1 MAHQHEG
8 RGEIELYNYWFQ
20 CADLDKD
27 GVLSG
32 GEAVQF
38 FQRSGLPR
46 NPTLFKIWQ
55 YVAGDKPSLSR
66 QEFYTAMKL
75 VSAAQQR
82 DGVLDEGTASL
93 IVNGLA
99 GAVVPPRMQGME
111 VPESLMG
118 KEESVASGVT
128 QKAKAPLSSPMPS
141 SQGYPMLKQDTAVG
155 YQTAFDQLDGDRDGL
170 VKGSECFQAFM
181 QSGLSKSAL
190 KSIWDVVAGNEGAL
204 NRHQFIQCMY
214 LIECAKKNFPIPD
227 VLPAGQFPPMERIA
241 MEGLYSQEEQG
252 VGNILS
258 EIGDMPAKVQYQG
271 ASGVH
276 AVQFTSIL
284 APKPLESELHGLSAS
299 EKNQLDMERK
309 MAEQKEMDLKKLEE
323 ERAAVAARHE
333 FYMQSLADLRLSQ
346 SKVSR
351 GLVEAEQRLE
361 MERKECVE
369 MEEQYDA
376 AYTEFNAQHA
386 KVGPMLKALEELEAD
401 KAALAAKKA
410 ALQSAIDSLEDYDA
424 DWEDK
429 EKGECEALRVEIAEL
444 VSKHAAL
451 EKSTEAMQN
460 RRDTMLS
467 IIDGLKSHIDEST
480 SKVGV
485 LKEEVEKMGE
495 DVSDKGKAIVDLL
508 SQVAPLYN
516 TLYSAA
522 RDALIPLPNE
532 ALVTVSKASA
542 TTSFKYD
549 PEIFGANTGDWHV
562 FEGEEFSTTS
572 AIPLDDRLETFISP
586 TVRKIESEVKEE
598 TTDVEMNDRPE
609 NLDHEEQADVVA
621 EKETSSAPVDDL
633 PAEVSS
639 KTTIDN
645 PVFEDKEDKG
655 EQAEPAPENEEAV
668 QDPEPDDEPVVVLD

>member
-1 MAHQHEG
+1 MMAHQHEG

-55 YVAGDKPSLSR
+55 YVAGDNPSLSR

-118 KEESVASGVT
+118 KEEKVT
-128 QKAKAPLSSPMPS
+128 HKVKAPSSTSVSSS
-141 SQGYPMLKQDTAVG
+141 SQGYPVLKQDTVVG

-214 LIECAKKNFPIPD
+214 LIECAKKNYPIPD
-227 VLPAGQFPPMERIA
+227 VLPAGQFPPTERIDV
-241 MEGLYSQEEQG
+241 EGLYGQGEQG
-252 VGNILS
+252 VGSILS
-258 EIGDMPAKVQYQG
+258 EIGEMPAKVQYQG
-271 ASGVH
+271 ASGGH

-284 APKPLESELHGLSAS
+284 APKPSESELHGLSAS
-299 EKNQLDMERK
+299 EKNQLEMERK

-333 FYMQSLADLRLSQ
+333 FYMQSLGDLRLSQ

-424 DWEDK
+424 DWEEK
-429 EKGECEALRVEIAEL
+429 ENGECEALRVEIAEL

-467 IIDGLKSHIDEST
+467 IIEGLKAHIDEST

-485 LKEEVEKMGE
+485 LKEEVDKMSE

-508 SQVAPLYN
+508 IQVAPLYN

-542 TTSFKYD
+542 MTSFKYD

-586 TVRKIESEVKEE
+586 TVRKIESEMKEE
-598 TTDVEMNDRPE
+598 TVDVEMNDRPE
-609 NLDHEEQADVVA
+609 NPDNMIAEEDPA
-621 EKETSSAPVDDL
+621 SAPVDD
-633 PAEVSS
+633 PPVEVSS

-645 PVFEDKEDKG
+645 PVFEGTEDKG
-655 EQAEPAPENEEAV
+655 EEEPEVTPQNEEV
-668 QDPEPDDEPVVVLD
+668 LQEPEPDIAVDEPVVVQDEV